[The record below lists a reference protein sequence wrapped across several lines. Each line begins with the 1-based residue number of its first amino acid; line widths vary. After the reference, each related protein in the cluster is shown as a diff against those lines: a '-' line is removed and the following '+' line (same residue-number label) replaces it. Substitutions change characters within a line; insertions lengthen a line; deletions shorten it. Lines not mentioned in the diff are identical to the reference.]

1 MDIAALGSEY
11 MMTSTGH
18 ISGKITHHC
27 TQLQFT
33 TSASGGK
40 WRRRWRRCRGGLVRR
55 RWSAMYLV
63 GTRLLFV
70 GIIRCD
76 NAERHGCLH
85 TKSRAVASDSA
96 GGDNEDSTP
105 RHVPGNDPPPS
116 HLRLQCEYY
125 YILSISNRTPWSN
138 LKPHRACISVL
149 SINSSSRRPSSS

>member
-1 MDIAALGSEY
+1 MDIAALGREY

-76 NAERHGCLH
+76 NAERHGCPAH
-85 TKSRAVASDSA
+85 STRAVASDSA
-96 GGDNEDSTP
+96 GGDNEDNTP
-105 RHVPGNDPPPS
+105 GTCLETTDSPPATYGYGVIIIILFRFEYEPPGV
-116 HLRLQCEYY
+116 
-125 YILSISNRTPWSN
+125 T
-138 LKPHRACISVL
+138 
-149 SINSSSRRPSSS
+149 